1 MISLPVF
8 SQLSTLHH
16 TLTRGA
22 IGLLLCLCLWSVSA
36 MAWAVNVNAATDEQ
50 LQQIKGIGPK
60 TAALILEERERGGP
74 FVDFQDLQERV
85 KGIGAKRAQ
94 SLQQEGLTIS
104 GGADATSPVSGRKP

>member
-1 MISLPVF
+1 MISLPVSSPF
-8 SQLSTLHH
+8 SVIQH
-16 TLTRGA
+16 RFVRAA

-36 MAWAVNVNAATDEQ
+36 VAWAVNVNAATDEQ

-94 SLQQEGLTIS
+94 SLQQEGLTIQ
-104 GGADATSPVSGRKP
+104 GGADTSPSAMGR

>member
-1 MISLPVF
+1 MSSLPVF
-8 SQLSTLHH
+8 PQFSVIHH
-16 TLTRGA
+16 TLKRGA
-22 IGLLLCLCLWSVSA
+22 IGLLLCLFLWSVSA
-36 MAWAVNVNAATDEQ
+36 AAWAVNVNAASDEQ

-94 SLQQEGLTIS
+94 SLQQEGLTIQ
-104 GGADATSPVSGRKP
+104 GGADITPPASSR

>member
-8 SQLSTLHH
+8 PHFPTALHSVM
-16 TLTRGA
+16 RGA
-22 IGLLLCLCLWSVSA
+22 VGILLCLFLWSSSA
-36 MAWAVNVNAATDEQ
+36 VAWAVNVNAATDEQ

-74 FVDFQDLQERV
+74 FMDFQDLQERV

-94 SLQQEGLTIS
+94 SLQQEGLTIQ
-104 GGADATSPVSGRKP
+104 GGAQAAQPTATR

>member
-1 MISLPVF
+1 MTSLSLYP
-8 SQLSTLHH
+8 QLSAMTHAVA
-16 TLTRGA
+16 RGA
-22 IGLLLCLCLWSVSA
+22 VGLLLCLCLWGISA
-36 MAWAVNVNAATDEQ
+36 VAWAVNVNAATDEQ

-94 SLQQEGLTIS
+94 SLQQEGLTIQ
-104 GGADATSPVSGRKP
+104 GGSEVTPPVARR

>member
-1 MISLPVF
+1 MMISLPVSSPF
-8 SQLSTLHH
+8 SVIQH
-16 TLTRGA
+16 RFARAA

-36 MAWAVNVNAATDEQ
+36 WAWAVNVNVATDEQ

-94 SLQQEGLTIS
+94 SLQQEGLTIE
-104 GGADATSPVSGRKP
+104 GGAQAASSTVGR